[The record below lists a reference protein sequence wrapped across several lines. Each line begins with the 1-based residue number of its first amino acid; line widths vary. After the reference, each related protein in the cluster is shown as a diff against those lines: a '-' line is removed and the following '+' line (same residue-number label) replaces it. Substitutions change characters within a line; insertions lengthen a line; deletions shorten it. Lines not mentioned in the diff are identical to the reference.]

1 MASSL
6 VAHHIT
12 VVHTKT
18 CPFAQLKDINRDDDR
33 DLGVQ
38 GEAKYKLLSIYEESR
53 REKPQA
59 EVSFVV
65 ETLLQKTP
73 NPHFQESTSTSA
85 SILFTKGLTCFLLHG
100 LYFIYENNRSRI
112 SKKSQ
117 ILFPP
122 S

>member
-65 ETLLQKTP
+65 ETLCTCKPHSPLAGPAVLLGLDYKVQRNQKLGGAKVLQY
-73 NPHFQESTSTSA
+73 
-85 SILFTKGLTCFLLHG
+85 C
-100 LYFIYENNRSRI
+100 RS
-112 SKKSQ
+112 SHM
-117 ILFPP
+117 
-122 S
+122 

>member
-1 MASSL
+1 VPLCS
-6 VAHHIT
+6 
-12 VVHTKT
+12 TKRYK
-18 CPFAQLKDINRDDDR
+18 QDDDR

-38 GEAKYKLLSIYEESR
+38 GEVKYKLLSIYEESR

-100 LYFIYENNRSRI
+100 LYFVYENNRSRI